1 MSTLV
6 NAFARSMAFAVA
18 VIAWYAVEAT
28 AQIAPPNDLPDRGVL
43 RLQLGESITE
53 GGLHAPR
60 RFVHEVYGY
69 QIISARSKCLMDPV
83 SGPLAVLTAAG
94 GRGAVGVGPDS
105 IGVFDGPK
113 GVACYRI
120 SADEGES
127 IQFVLGEDISTADF
141 KANAFYSLNL
151 DVEVKSNAEIL
162 LEVLIG
168 NTVAAKYY
176 LRSGGSIVDPIVDGE
191 GSTEP
196 GAPFF
201 ECGAA
206 SDSGP
211 DAGKFDN
218 CRWIINELGNGFR
231 IKTLAGEASWEGGG
245 DWGSDAY
252 ANNSLI
258 YLTDAAIGA
267 LGCENNPSPES
278 TTTTTIGDGI
288 NDAQCTVTRLDP
300 STTSNATCDT
310 TVGYLFRN
318 IGAGLEGCELV
329 KTPGEQLAASIDICF
344 PPEEA
349 TELGD
354 EQLTEIEFTNTA
366 DPENPVLYTAA
377 RCPGSV
383 ALDPNG
389 NRIIP
394 EVLQNPG
401 TYDLIPGG
409 AVEFACI
416 LDNGQEYLGT
426 PTVSTEREMQ
436 VCQTILFW
444 GDIRFSRR

>member
-6 NAFARSMAFAVA
+6 NAFARSMTFAVA
-18 VIAWYAVEAT
+18 VIALYAVEAT
-28 AQIAPPNDLPDRGVL
+28 AQIAPPTGLPDRGVL
-43 RLQLGESITE
+43 RLQLGEIITE
-53 GGLHAPR
+53 GGLHTPR
-60 RFVHEVYGY
+60 RFVHEGSGLS
-69 QIISARSKCLMDPV
+69 QSISARSKCLMV
-83 SGPLAVLTAAG
+83 LGGPSQLAVLTAAG
-94 GRGAVGVGPDS
+94 GKGQVGVGSDS

-120 SADEGES
+120 SADQGES
-127 IQFVLGEDISTADF
+127 IQFGLGSAAGDAMID
-141 KANAFYSLNL
+141 ANAFYRLEL
-151 DVEVKSNAEIL
+151 DMEVKRDAEIL
-162 LEVLIG
+162 LEVMIG
-168 NTVAAKYY
+168 NTAVAEYY
-176 LRSGGSIVDPIVDGE
+176 LRSGGSVVGGE
-191 GSTEP
+191 GSSDA
-196 GAPFF
+196 GASIFN
-201 ECGAA
+201 CGAR

-211 DAGKFDN
+211 DSGSLDN
-218 CRWIINELGNGFR
+218 CRWIIDELGQAFR
-231 IKTLAGEASWEGGG
+231 ITTLAGEASWEGGG
-245 DWGSDAY
+245 DYGSDAY

-258 YLTDAAIGA
+258 YLTDAVIGA

-300 STTSNATCDT
+300 STTSNATCET

-318 IGAGLEGCELV
+318 IGAGLEGCELI

-401 TYDLIPGG
+401 TYDLIPATN

-416 LDNGQEYLGT
+416 LANGQEYLGT
-426 PTVSTEREMQ
+426 PTVSSQREMQ
-436 VCQTILFW
+436 VCQTIVFW